1 MGELPLAV
9 YVILALASF
18 AIAGGLLV
26 WIVGYV
32 RGRGKE
38 SHGGR
43 EKPAVAPSAGEQE
56 LLRVS
61 RVKKGNLVVFVQG
74 RRYRHLREITDLQV
88 GHETIEALKAVLAFA
103 EGWLPSVQQQRS
115 TQPSP
120 TKPTV
125 DQEVFLQQLRQSPP
139 PPQRKRPGLFV
150 RSQAKAPR
158 TILEPPQF
166 VEEIDDLVQQRLR
179 ERPDLAKRRIGLTT
193 GKGGGI
199 CIHVDLQT
207 FDSIDDVPDSE
218 VRGLIQDAILEWEG
232 E

>member
-139 PPQRKRPGLFV
+139 PPKESGPAYSSDRRRKR
-150 RSQAKAPR
+150 RAPYWSR
-158 TILEPPQF
+158 HNSW
-166 VEEIDDLVQQRLR
+166 
-179 ERPDLAKRRIGLTT
+179 RRLTT
-193 GKGGGI
+193 WCNSGYGSGQI
-199 CIHVDLQT
+199 WR
-207 FDSIDDVPDSE
+207 SAAS
-218 VRGLIQDAILEWEG
+218 A
-232 E
+232 

>member
-1 MGELPLAV
+1 MGELPPAV

-18 AIAGGLLV
+18 AVAGGLLV
-26 WIVGYV
+26 WVAGYV

-38 SHGGR
+38 SRGGR

-61 RVKKGNLVVFVQG
+61 RVKKGKLVIFVQG

-103 EGWLPSVQQQRS
+103 EGWLPSVQQRS

-120 TKPTV
+120 MKPTV
-125 DQEVFLQQLRQSPP
+125 DQEAFLQQLRQSPP
-139 PPQRKRPGLFV
+139 PLQRKRPGLFG

-179 ERPDLAKRRIGLTT
+179 ERPDMAKRRIGLTT
-193 GKGGGI
+193 GKDGGI